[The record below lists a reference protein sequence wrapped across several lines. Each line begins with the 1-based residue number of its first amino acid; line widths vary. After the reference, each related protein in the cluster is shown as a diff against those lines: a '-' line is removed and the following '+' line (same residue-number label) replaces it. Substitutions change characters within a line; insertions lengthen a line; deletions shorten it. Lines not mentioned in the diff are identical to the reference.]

1 MAKEPTTGPGT
12 PASLA
17 AVKFTR
23 GQFLSYQNLSAKDSD
38 TMYVIPDSG
47 SIYLGENIVGNT
59 ATVVVTISASKTAD
73 MTIAEIYQAYTKGKV
88 VFAFVPS
95 NTACKI
101 YNLIECTASSVK
113 FRGYV
118 NSTEYEYVG
127 NASGWTY
134 SETEVDALVVA
145 VATKTTLDHTFN
157 EVYAAITAGRPVI
170 LNAYLDGFS
179 YRGYVLRFDSSTIL
193 FTGVI
198 PDEHSFRIFWA
209 PYFNTDK
216 YSISFL
222 DIPSL
227 ADGITPS
234 PAGTASAGSSKTAA
248 RADHIH
254 PRDTTLASPTVV
266 GGVKPVAKTDDMTTP
281 VGVDDA
287 GALFTNALSDVD
299 TIEGELVEI
308 PSAYNLPVATPTTLG
323 GVKPVAKTAEM
334 STEVGVDSEG
344 KLFTASTPS
353 THTQSASTI
362 TAGTFAG
369 QVVARASDEA
379 NLDNLQLRNVRITNA
394 TITAGVTEMNPGEI
408 IFVYE

>member
-1 MAKEPTTGPGT
+1 MANENSESK
-12 PASLA
+12 S

-23 GQFLSYQNLSAKDSD
+23 GQFVSYQNLSAKDPD

-47 SIYLGENIVGNT
+47 SIYLGEDIVGNT

-73 MTIAEIYQAYTKGKV
+73 MTIAQIYQAYTKGKV

-95 NTACKI
+95 NTACKV

-113 FRGYV
+113 FRGYA

-134 SETEVDALVVA
+134 SETEVDALVV
-145 VATKTTLDHTFN
+145 TTTSNRTFDHTFN
-157 EVYAAITAGRPVI
+157 EVYAAITAGRPII
-170 LNAYLDGFS
+170 LNAYLDGFY

-198 PDEHSFRIFWA
+198 PFTNYFRIFWA
-209 PYFNTDK
+209 PYLSTGK
-216 YSISFL
+216 YSLAFL
-222 DIPSL
+222 EIPSL
-227 ADGITPS
+227 AVDTIPN
-234 PAGTASAGSSKTAA
+234 PAGIATVGLLQTAA
-248 RADHIH
+248 RADHVH

-266 GGVKPVAKTDDMTTP
+266 GGVKPVAKT
-281 VGVDDA
+281 
-287 GALFTNALSDVD
+287 S
-299 TIEGELVEI
+299 
-308 PSAYNLPVATPTTLG
+308 
-323 GVKPVAKTAEM
+323 EM
-334 STEVGVDSEG
+334 SSEVGVDSEG
-344 KLFTASTPS
+344 KLFTAGTPS

-369 QVVARASDEA
+369 QVAARASDEA

>member
-1 MAKEPTTGPGT
+1 MANENSESK
-12 PASLA
+12 S

-23 GQFLSYQNLSAKDSD
+23 GQFVSYQNLPAKDSD

-47 SIYLGENIVGNT
+47 SIYLGEDIVGNT

-73 MTIAEIYQAYTKGKV
+73 MTIAQIYQAYTKGKV

-95 NTACKI
+95 NTACKV
-101 YNLIECTASSVK
+101 YNLIECAASSVK
-113 FRGYV
+113 FRGYA

-127 NASGWTY
+127 NLSGWTY
-134 SETEVDALVVA
+134 SETEVDALVV
-145 VATKTTLDHTFN
+145 TTTSNTTFDHTFS

-170 LNAYLDGFS
+170 LNAYLDGFY

-198 PDEHSFRIFWA
+198 PFTNYFRIFWA
-209 PYFNTDK
+209 PYLSTDK
-216 YSISFL
+216 YSLEFL
-222 DIPSL
+222 EIPSL
-227 ADGITPS
+227 AVGTMPN
-234 PAGTASAGSSKTAA
+234 PAGIATVGLLQTAA

-266 GGVKPVAKTDDMTTP
+266 GGVKPVAKTADMTTP

-287 GALFTNALSDVD
+287 GALFTNALSDVG
-299 TIEGELVEI
+299 TIEGELVDI
-308 PSAYNLPVATPTTLG
+308 PNGYTLPIATPTTIG
-323 GVKPVAKTAEM
+323 GVKPVAKTSEM
-334 STEVGVDSEG
+334 SSEVGVDSEG
-344 KLFTASTPS
+344 KLFTAGTPS

-369 QVVARASDEA
+369 QVAARASDEA
-379 NLDNLQLRNVRITNA
+379 NLDNLQLRNIRITNA

>member
-1 MAKEPTTGPGT
+1 MANENSESK
-12 PASLA
+12 S

-23 GQFLSYQNLSAKDSD
+23 GQFVSYQNLSAKDSD

-47 SIYLGENIVGNT
+47 SIYLGEDIVGNT
-59 ATVVVTISASKTAD
+59 ATVVVTISASNTAD
-73 MTIAEIYQAYTKGKV
+73 MTIAQIYKAYTKGKV

-95 NTACKI
+95 NTACKV

-113 FRGYV
+113 FRGYA

-127 NASGWTY
+127 NASGWAY
-134 SETEVDALVVA
+134 SETEVDALVVTTTGA
-145 VATKTTLDHTFN
+145 TTLDHTFS
-157 EVYAAITAGRPVI
+157 EVHNALTTGRPII
-170 LNAYLDGFS
+170 LNAYLDGFY

-198 PDEHSFRIFWA
+198 PFTNYFRIFWA
-209 PYFNTDK
+209 PYLSTDK
-216 YSISFL
+216 YSLVFL
-222 DIPSL
+222 EIPSINN
-227 ADGITPS
+227 AVQPRS
-234 PAGTASAGSSKTAA
+234 AGTANVGTSKTAA
-248 RADHIH
+248 RADHVH

-299 TIEGELVEI
+299 TIEGELVNI
-308 PSAYNLPVATPTTLG
+308 PGEYNLPIATPTTLG

-334 STEVGVDSEG
+334 SSEVGVDSEG
-344 KLFTASTPS
+344 KLFTAGTPS

-369 QVVARASDEA
+369 QVAARASDEA

>member
-1 MAKEPTTGPGT
+1 MANENSESK
-12 PASLA
+12 S

-23 GQFLSYQNLSAKDSD
+23 GQFVSYKNLSAKDSD

-73 MTIAEIYQAYTKGKV
+73 MTIAEIYQAYTEGKV

-95 NTACKI
+95 NTACKV
-101 YNLIECTASSVK
+101 YNLIECTAASVK
-113 FRGYV
+113 FRGYL

-127 NASGWTY
+127 GSSGWTY
-134 SETEVDALVVA
+134 SETEVDALVITSTGEA
-145 VATKTTLDHTFN
+145 TLDHTFD
-157 EVYAAITAGRPVI
+157 EVYAAITAGRPII
-170 LNAYLDGFS
+170 LNAYLDGFY
-179 YRGYVLRFDSSTIL
+179 YRGYVLRFSKDVIF

-198 PDEHSFRIFWA
+198 PDDASFRIFWA
-209 PYFNTDK
+209 PYLPTDK
-216 YSISFL
+216 YQMSVL
-222 DIPSL
+222 QIPSL
-227 ADGITPS
+227 DDSETPK
-234 PAGTASAGSSKTAA
+234 PAGTADNGVSQTAS
-248 RADHIH
+248 RADHVH

-287 GALFTNALSDVD
+287 GALFTNAISTVD

-308 PSAYNLPVATPTTLG
+308 PNAYTLPVATPTTLG
-323 GVKPVAKTAEM
+323 GVKPVAKTSEM
-334 STEVGVDSEG
+334 SSEVGVDSNG
-344 KLFTASTPS
+344 RLFTAGTPS

-369 QVVARASDEA
+369 QVAARASDEA

>member
-1 MAKEPTTGPGT
+1 MANENSESK
-12 PASLA
+12 S

-23 GQFLSYQNLSAKDSD
+23 GQFVSYQNLSAKDSD

-47 SIYLGENIVGNT
+47 SIYLGEDIVGNT
-59 ATVVVTISASKTAD
+59 ATAVVTISASKTAD
-73 MTIAEIYQAYTKGKV
+73 MTIAQIYQAYTKGKV

-95 NTACKI
+95 NTACKV

-113 FRGYV
+113 FRGYA

-134 SETEVDALVVA
+134 SETEIDALVV
-145 VATKTTLDHTFN
+145 TTTSNTTLDHTFN
-157 EVYAAITAGRPVI
+157 EVYAAITTGRPII
-170 LNAYLDGFS
+170 LNAYRNGFY
-179 YRGYVLRFDSSTIL
+179 YRGYVLRFSKDFIF

-198 PDEHSFRIFWA
+198 PEDTGFRIFWV
-209 PYFNTDK
+209 PYLPTDK
-216 YSISFL
+216 YQISVL
-222 DIPSL
+222 QIPSL
-227 ADGITPS
+227 EDGGPPK
-234 PAGTASAGSSKTAA
+234 PAGTADNGVSNTAA
-248 RADHIH
+248 RADHVH

-308 PSAYNLPVATPTTLG
+308 PNAYTLPVATPTTLG

-344 KLFTASTPS
+344 KLFTAGTPS

-379 NLDNLQLRNVRITNA
+379 NLDNLQLRNVRITNT

>member
-1 MAKEPTTGPGT
+1 MANENSESK
-12 PASLA
+12 S

-23 GQFLSYQNLSAKDSD
+23 GQFVSYQNLSAKDSD

-47 SIYLGENIVGNT
+47 SIYLGEDIVGNT

-73 MTIAEIYQAYTKGKV
+73 MTIAQIYQAYTKGKV

-95 NTACKI
+95 NTACKV

-113 FRGYV
+113 FRGYA
-118 NSTEYEYVG
+118 NSIEYEYVG

-134 SETEVDALVVA
+134 SETEVDALVV
-145 VATKTTLDHTFN
+145 TTTSNTTLDHTFN
-157 EVYAAITAGRPVI
+157 EVYAAITAGRPII
-170 LNAYLDGFS
+170 LNAYLDGFH

-198 PDEHSFRIFWA
+198 PFTNYFRIFWA
-209 PYFNTDK
+209 PYLSTDK
-216 YSISFL
+216 YSLVFL
-222 DIPSL
+222 EIPSL
-227 ADGITPS
+227 AVDTMPN
-234 PAGTASAGSSKTAA
+234 PAGIATVGLLQTAA

-266 GGVKPVAKTDDMTTP
+266 GGVKPVAKTADMTTP

-299 TIEGELVEI
+299 TVEGELIDI
-308 PSAYNLPVATPTTLG
+308 PNAYTLPVATSTTLG
-323 GVKPVAKTAEM
+323 GVKPVAKTSEM
-334 STEVGVDSEG
+334 SSEVGVDSNG
-344 KLFTASTPS
+344 RLFTAGTPS

-369 QVVARASDEA
+369 QVAARASDEA
-379 NLDNLQLRNVRITNA
+379 NLDNLQLRNIRITNA

>member
-1 MAKEPTTGPGT
+1 MANENSESK
-12 PASLA
+12 S

-23 GQFLSYQNLSAKDSD
+23 GQFVSYQNLSAKDSD

-47 SIYLGENIVGNT
+47 SIYLGEDIVGNT

-73 MTIAEIYQAYTKGKV
+73 MTIAQIYQAYTKGKV

-95 NTACKI
+95 NTACKV

-113 FRGYV
+113 FRGYA

-134 SETEVDALVVA
+134 SETEVDALVV
-145 VATKTTLDHTFN
+145 TSTGETTLDHTFS
-157 EVYAAITAGRPVI
+157 EVHDALTTGRVVI
-170 LNAYLDGFS
+170 LNASTGDRYT
-179 YRGYVLRFDSSTIL
+179 YRGYVLRYDASTIV
-193 FTGVI
+193 FTGLI
-198 PDEHSFRIFWA
+198 PHSDNFEIFFA
-209 PYFNTDK
+209 TYLSTDK
-216 YSISFL
+216 YSL
-222 DIPSL
+222 TALVIPSL
-227 ADGITPS
+227 NDSTEPLA
-234 PAGTASAGSSKTAA
+234 AGTASVGTEPTAA
-248 RADHIH
+248 RADHVH

-266 GGVKPVAKTDDMTTP
+266 GGVKPIAKTEDMTTP

-308 PSAYNLPVATPTTLG
+308 PNAYTLPVATPTTLG
-323 GVKPVAKTAEM
+323 GVKPVAKTSEM
-334 STEVGVDSEG
+334 SSEVGVDSEG
-344 KLFTASTPS
+344 KLFTAGTPS

-369 QVVARASDEA
+369 QVAARASDEA

>member
-1 MAKEPTTGPGT
+1 MAKEPTTDPGT
-12 PASLA
+12 SASLA

-23 GQFLSYQNLSAKDSD
+23 GQFASYKNLSAKNSD

-47 SIYLGENIVGNT
+47 SIYLGEDIVGNT

-145 VATKTTLDHTFN
+145 TATETTLDHTFN
-157 EVYAAITAGRPVI
+157 EVYTAITAGRPVI
-170 LNAYLDGFS
+170 LNAYLNGFY

-193 FTGVI
+193 FTGII
-198 PDEHSFRIFWA
+198 PFTNYFRIFWA
-209 PYFNTDK
+209 PYLSTDK
-216 YSISFL
+216 YSLEFL
-222 DIPSL
+222 EIPSIN
-227 ADGITPS
+227 DSMTPK

-308 PSAYNLPVATPTTLG
+308 PNGYTLPVATSTTLG

-344 KLFTASTPS
+344 KLFTAGTPS

-369 QVVARASDEA
+369 QVAARASDEA
-379 NLDNLQLRNVRITNA
+379 NLDNLQLRNIRITNA

>member
-1 MAKEPTTGPGT
+1 MANELSESK
-12 PASLA
+12 S

-23 GQFLSYQNLSAKDSD
+23 GQLASYKNLSAKDAD
-38 TMYVIPDSG
+38 TMYVTPDSG

-59 ATVVVTISASKTAD
+59 ATFVVTISASKTAD
-73 MTIAEIYQAYTKGKV
+73 MTIAEIYQAYTDGKV

-95 NTACKI
+95 NAACKV
-101 YNLIECTASSVK
+101 YNLIECTATSVK
-113 FRGYV
+113 FRGYL

-127 NASGWTY
+127 SSSGWTY

-145 VATKTTLDHTFN
+145 TASEATLDHTFD
-157 EVYAAITAGRPVI
+157 EVYAAITAGRPII
-170 LNAYLDGFS
+170 LNAYLDGFY
-179 YRGYVLRFDSSTIL
+179 YRGYVLCFDSSTIL
-193 FTGVI
+193 FTGIV
-198 PDEHSFRIFWA
+198 PFTNYFRIFWA
-209 PYFNTDK
+209 PYLSTDK
-216 YSISFL
+216 YSIEYL
-222 DIPSL
+222 EIPS
-227 ADGITPS
+227 INHSVVPK
-234 PAGTASAGSSKTAA
+234 PAGTVNIGSSMTAA

-254 PRDTTLASPTVV
+254 PRDITLASPTVV

-308 PSAYNLPVATPTTLG
+308 PNEYTLPVATSTTLG
-323 GVKPVAKTAEM
+323 GVKPVAKTSDM
-334 STEVGVDSEG
+334 SSEVGVDSEG
-344 KLFTASTPS
+344 RLFTAGTPS

-369 QVVARASDEA
+369 QVAARASDEA
-379 NLDNLQLRNVRITNA
+379 NLDNLQLRNIRITNA

>member
-1 MAKEPTTGPGT
+1 MANENSESK
-12 PASLA
+12 S

-23 GQFLSYQNLSAKDSD
+23 GQLVSYQNLSAKDSD

-47 SIYLGENIVGNT
+47 SIYLGEDIVGNT

-73 MTIAEIYQAYTKGKV
+73 MTIAQIYQAYTKGKV

-95 NTACKI
+95 NTACKV

-113 FRGYV
+113 FRGYA

-134 SETEVDALVVA
+134 SETEVDALVVT
-145 VATKTTLDHTFN
+145 TKTNTTLDHTFN
-157 EVYAAITAGRPVI
+157 EVYAAITAGRPII
-170 LNAYLDGFS
+170 LNAYLDGFY

-193 FTGVI
+193 FTGII
-198 PDEHSFRIFWA
+198 PFNDYFWIVWA
-209 PYFNTDK
+209 PYFSTDE
-216 YSISFL
+216 YSMAVL
-222 DIPSL
+222 EIPTL
-227 ADGITPS
+227 AADTVPK
-234 PAGTASAGSSKTAA
+234 PAGIATVGRLQTAA

-299 TIEGELVEI
+299 TIEGELVEL
-308 PSAYNLPVATPTTLG
+308 PNAYTLPVATPTTLG
-323 GVKPVAKTAEM
+323 GVKPVAKTSEM
-334 STEVGVDSEG
+334 SSEVGVDSNG
-344 KLFTASTPS
+344 RLFTAGTPS

-369 QVVARASDEA
+369 QVAARASDEA

>member
-1 MAKEPTTGPGT
+1 MANENSESK
-12 PASLA
+12 S

-23 GQFLSYQNLSAKDSD
+23 GQFVSYQNLPAKDSD

-47 SIYLGENIVGNT
+47 SIYLGEDIVGNT

-73 MTIAEIYQAYTKGKV
+73 MTIAQIYQAYTKGKV

-95 NTACKI
+95 NTACKV
-101 YNLIECTASSVK
+101 YNLIECTASSIK
-113 FRGYV
+113 FRGYA

-127 NASGWTY
+127 SSSGWTY
-134 SETEVDALVVA
+134 SETEVDALVV
-145 VATKTTLDHTFN
+145 TTTSDTTLDHTFS
-157 EVYAAITAGRPVI
+157 EVHNALSTGRVVI
-170 LNAYLDGFS
+170 LNASTGDSYT
-179 YRGYVLRFDSSTIL
+179 YRGYVLRYDASTIL

-198 PDEHSFRIFWA
+198 PHSDYFTIFFG
-209 PYFNTDK
+209 PYLSTDK
-216 YSISFL
+216 YSITKL
-222 DIPSL
+222 LIPSL
-227 ADGITPS
+227 NDFTEPLS
-234 PAGTASAGSSKTAA
+234 AGTASIGTESTAA
-248 RADHIH
+248 RADHVH

-266 GGVKPVAKTDDMTTP
+266 GGVKPVAKTADMTTP

-299 TIEGELVEI
+299 TIEGELVDI
-308 PSAYNLPVATPTTLG
+308 PNGYTLPIATPTTLG
-323 GVKPVAKTAEM
+323 GVKPVAKTSEM
-334 STEVGVDSEG
+334 SSEVGVDSNG
-344 KLFTASTPS
+344 RLFTAGTPS

-369 QVVARASDEA
+369 QVSARASDEA
-379 NLDNLQLRNVRITNA
+379 NLDNLQLRNIRITNA

>member
-1 MAKEPTTGPGT
+1 MANENSESK
-12 PASLA
+12 S

-23 GQFLSYQNLSAKDSD
+23 GQFVSYQNLSAKDSD

-47 SIYLGENIVGNT
+47 SIYLGEDIVGNT

-73 MTIAEIYQAYTKGKV
+73 MTIAQIYQAYTKGKV

-95 NTACKI
+95 NTACKV

-113 FRGYV
+113 FRGYA

-134 SETEVDALVVA
+134 SETEVDALVV
-145 VATKTTLDHTFN
+145 TTISNTTLDHTFN
-157 EVYAAITAGRPVI
+157 EVYAAITAGRPII
-170 LNAYLDGFS
+170 LNAYLDGFY

-198 PDEHSFRIFWA
+198 PFTKYFRIFWA
-209 PYFNTDK
+209 PYLSTDK
-216 YSISFL
+216 YSLVFL
-222 DIPSL
+222 EIPSL
-227 ADGITPS
+227 AVDTMPN
-234 PAGTASAGSSKTAA
+234 PAGIATVGLLQTAA

-308 PSAYNLPVATPTTLG
+308 PNAYTLPVATPTTLG
-323 GVKPVAKTAEM
+323 GVKPVAKTSEM
-334 STEVGVDSEG
+334 SSEVGVDSEG
-344 KLFTASTPS
+344 KLFTAGTPS

-369 QVVARASDEA
+369 QVAARASDEA